1 MIRVHYETSVRFPV
15 STANSGAVAP
25 DVAKYMRIISVRAYI
40 RTDIIHVKGKY
51 VSKKKIV
58 RLQLENNI
66 VIPATQMIIPLCM
79 NGNRKKTIFCNKTK
93 N

>member
-1 MIRVHYETSVRFPV
+1 MIRVHYETCVRFPV

-40 RTDIIHVKGKY
+40 RTDIIHVKGND

-66 VIPATQMIIPLCM
+66 VIPATKTIMSSCM
-79 NGNRKKTIFCNKTK
+79 NSNRKNDILQ
-93 N
+93 